1 MDTISINSDAEVVVE
16 LSINFIPALDL
27 FIRAHCI
34 HNFTRSSR
42 RSMLGTTACVLVHG
56 RQEGRDLQR
65 GRLHLCTP
73 ALIALG
79 SDYFD

>member
-34 HNFTRSSR
+34 HNVTRSSR

-56 RQEGRDLQR
+56 RQERRDLQR
-65 GRLHLCTP
+65 CHLHLCTP